1 MLSTHSATQNA
12 AIAPPSAYIPCYSR
26 QLAHHAHPRIPRRL
40 VRIINGG
47 CTPQRGG
54 GRDALL
60 PFSLLV
66 LSSKSGVRCDKPQAF
81 LFVLHFMN
89 GFAIN
94 NRSPLPLSL
103 PPSPS
108 LSLPL
113 PSLPLPSLLVFPH
126 HFVFASSCTSCDRM
140 NCSMSKSVGL
150 FSPTPV
156 FTRAITLA
164 CTI

>member
-108 LSLPL
+108 LLS
-113 PSLPLPSLLVFPH
+113 PSLSSLSP
-126 HFVFASSCTSCDRM
+126 ASHWLWDRLGPARPTWPPRSYAYY
-140 NCSMSKSVGL
+140 CETTRMS
-150 FSPTPV
+150 
-156 FTRAITLA
+156 A
-164 CTI
+164 CC